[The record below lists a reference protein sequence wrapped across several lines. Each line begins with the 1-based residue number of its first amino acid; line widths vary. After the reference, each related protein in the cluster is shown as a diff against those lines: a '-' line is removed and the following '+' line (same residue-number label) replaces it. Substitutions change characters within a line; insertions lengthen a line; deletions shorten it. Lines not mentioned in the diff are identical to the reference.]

1 MAYDSSYATKNMMN
15 EVGKSNPA
23 FANPAI
29 ARCCK
34 AWKKVYRAAIEE
46 TDYEAGAAKKAGEA
60 YRAAMP
66 PLTSRESCRDFIAC
80 VAQGILLGAIAEKN
94 GGKLLYAAQ
103 VALAMANCQQNP
115 RNSAPS
121 SANLTDSAAKRA
133 PKFEDLRSK

>member
-34 AWKKVYRAAIEE
+34 AWKKVYRAAMEE
-46 TDYEAGAAKKAGEA
+46 TDWEAGAAKKAGEA

-66 PLTSRESCRDFIAC
+66 PLTSRESCRDFLTC
-80 VAQGILLGAIAEKN
+80 VAHGILLGAIAEKN

-103 VALAMANCQQNP
+103 IALAMANSQQNSQ
-115 RNSAPS
+115 NSSPS
-121 SANLTDSAAKRA
+121 YPNLTDSEAKRA
-133 PKFEDLRSK
+133 QKFEDSRRK

>member
-15 EVGKSNPA
+15 EIGKSNPA

-34 AWKKVYRAAIEE
+34 AWKKVYRAAMEE
-46 TDYEAGAAKKAGEA
+46 TDWEVGAAKKAGEA

-66 PLTSRESCRDFIAC
+66 PLTSRENCRDFLTC
-80 VAQGILLGAIAEKN
+80 VAHGILLGAIPEKN

-103 VALAMANCQQNP
+103 IALAMANSQQNP

-121 SANLTDSAAKRA
+121 SANLADSAAKRA
-133 PKFEDLRSK
+133 PKFEDLRRK